1 MTSKTHV
8 SIGIAAT
15 VPLVTLYSYNIEYL
29 IVALLGAIAP
39 DFDITLNIKHRTW
52 TNSIVLL
59 SISTFILSS
68 FDKTIA
74 LFWFIG
80 YLTHLASD
88 SFTKNGSTISLSVY
102 KKKDMGLNYVGQE
115 EY

>member
-39 DFDITLNIKHRTW
+39 DFDITLNIKHRT
-52 TNSIVLL
+52 
-59 SISTFILSS
+59 
-68 FDKTIA
+68 
-74 LFWFIG
+74 
-80 YLTHLASD
+80 
-88 SFTKNGSTISLSVY
+88 
-102 KKKDMGLNYVGQE
+102 
-115 EY
+115 